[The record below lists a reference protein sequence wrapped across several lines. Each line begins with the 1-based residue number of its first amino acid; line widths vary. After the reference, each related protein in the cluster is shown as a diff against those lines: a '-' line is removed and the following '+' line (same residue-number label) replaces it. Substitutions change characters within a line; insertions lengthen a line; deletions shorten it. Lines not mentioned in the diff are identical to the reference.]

1 MEGLGR
7 SKVSM
12 KNIDWKHLT
21 FSYTECAKIVRCS
34 YRDGQWGD
42 VYATDDFF
50 ISIHAA
56 ATALQYAQEAFE
68 GLKAFRG
75 VDGQVRIFR
84 PQENARRLQD
94 SAKSMYIAPLPE
106 EKFLEAVQLCVAE
119 NIDYLP
125 PYGTG
130 ATLYIRPILIGTT
143 PKVGVSPAHEFEFM
157 CLATPIGPYF
167 PSGFGTTPFIINRR
181 VDRAAPFGTGQYKVG
196 GNYASSFR
204 ATEPAHEQGYG
215 VLFLD
220 SREHKYIDE
229 CGGANFFGV
238 KDGVYITPKSDSILP
253 SITNRSLMTL
263 CGDLGIRYEERQI
276 PVEELAEM
284 QEAASCGTGAAI
296 SPISRIIDPDIARV
310 YEYGLAPGDVC
321 CRLYHALQDIQFGRA
336 EDTHGWCVLNA

>member
-1 MEGLGR
+1 MA
-7 SKVSM
+7 

-21 FSYTECAKIVRCS
+21 FSYTECAKMVRCS
-34 YRDGQWGD
+34 YRNGQWGE
-42 VYATDDFF
+42 VTVSSDFY

-84 PQENARRLQD
+84 PEDNARRLQD
-94 SAKSMYIAPLPE
+94 SAKAMYMPPLPV
-106 EKFLEAVQLCVAE
+106 EKFMEAVTLCVSE
-119 NIDYLP
+119 NSEYIP

-130 ATLYIRPILIGTT
+130 ATLYLRPIQIGVS
-143 PKVGVSPAHEFEFM
+143 PKVGVTSAEEFDFF
-157 CLATPIGPYF
+157 CVATPIGPYF
-167 PSGFGTTPFIINRR
+167 PAGFGTTPFIINRW
-181 VDRAAPFGTGQYKVG
+181 VDRAAPYGTGQYKVG

-204 ATEPAHEQGYG
+204 ATEPAHEQGLG

-220 SREHKYIDE
+220 SAEHKYIDE

-238 KDGVYITPKSDSILP
+238 KDGVYLTPKSASILP

-263 CGDLGIRYEERQI
+263 CEDLSIPFEERRI
-276 PVEELAEM
+276 PVEELADM

-296 SPISRIIDPDIARV
+296 SPISRIIDPDFNRTYDFGI
-310 YEYGLAPGDVC
+310 APGPVC
-321 CRLYHALQDIQFGRA
+321 CRLYYALRDIQFGRA
-336 EDTHGWCVLNA
+336 EDTRRWCLIP